1 MPIPGIVQ
9 PDLLEIEQGLRLRRF
24 DGRFS
29 FALPWYR
36 DRETVRLVGGKQTQ
50 YTEESLAQMYAW
62 LDAHGELYFIEVLA
76 GGGYLLT
83 KYLVPMM

>member
-36 DRETVRLVGGKQTQ
+36 DEETVLLVDLAALLQIVHSGMVNSLHSEGCHGGTMASGGQNRA
-50 YTEESLAQMYAW
+50 YRSSL
-62 LDAHGELYFIEVLA
+62 ECSFE
-76 GGGYLLT
+76 
-83 KYLVPMM
+83 